1 MTVVE
6 IQKAG
11 PLSTFQDLGRV
22 GHQHQG
28 VRVCGVMDTFASR
41 IANRLAGN
49 ADDCAV
55 IEYTLVGDTLKFN
68 TSATVAIT
76 GADAE
81 CRIDGQ
87 RQPLWQT
94 LSIKAGSTLTIGGMA
109 WGVRAYLAIAGG
121 WSIPNILGS
130 VSTDLVAEFGGLNGR
145 ALKKGDSLLVNQRES
160 TETLAFKT
168 LSANRYREVYRR
180 EQEVIPLR
188 VLLGPDNEH
197 FHSRFLSALD
207 HLQFQVSSDSNR
219 QGITMDC
226 QHFEGPIHSAL
237 GPDIISS
244 FTTFGTIQVPRH
256 GRPTVLMADRQS
268 TGGFAR
274 LAKII
279 DADLPLFAQCR
290 PGQLVCFVPVSVA
303 EARAAKA
310 YQGAIIDS
318 LDGE

>member
-6 IQKAG
+6 VQKAG
-11 PLSTFQDLGRV
+11 PLSTLQDLGRV
-22 GHQHQG
+22 GYQHQG

-41 IANRLAGN
+41 AANRLVGN
-49 ADDCAV
+49 NDNCAV
-55 IEYTLVGDTLKFN
+55 IEQTLLGDTLKFT
-68 TSATVAIT
+68 TSATIAIT

-87 RQPLWQT
+87 RQPLWQA
-94 LSIKAGSTLTIGGMA
+94 LSVGAGSTLTIGGMA

-121 WSIPNILGS
+121 WSVPISLGS
-130 VSTDLVAEFGGLNGR
+130 ASTDLVGGFGGIDGR
-145 ALKKGDSLLVNQRES
+145 ALKKGDSLLVNGCEGAELK
-160 TETLAFKT
+160 ETQKLP
-168 LSANRYREVYRR
+168 ANRYREVYQRDH
-180 EQEVIPLR
+180 EVIPVR
-188 VLLGPDNEH
+188 VLLGPDSEH

-226 QHFEGPIHSAL
+226 KHYEGPIHSAL

-274 LAKII
+274 FAKVI
-279 DADLPLFAQCR
+279 DADLPLLAQCR
-290 PGQLVCFVPVSVA
+290 PSQMVCFVPVSLA
-303 EARAAKA
+303 EARAAKL
-310 YQGAIIDS
+310 YQDAIVDS
-318 LDGE
+318 I